1 MDTSFKDV
9 SLFVIFGRVFLI
21 ISKLKQQDRI
31 ILSELRYNTVS
42 KRGKTYE
49 VITQAKKQI
58 NKIITQGNKQ
68 TN

>member
-1 MDTSFKDV
+1 M
-9 SLFVIFGRVFLI
+9 
-21 ISKLKQQDRI
+21 KQQDRI